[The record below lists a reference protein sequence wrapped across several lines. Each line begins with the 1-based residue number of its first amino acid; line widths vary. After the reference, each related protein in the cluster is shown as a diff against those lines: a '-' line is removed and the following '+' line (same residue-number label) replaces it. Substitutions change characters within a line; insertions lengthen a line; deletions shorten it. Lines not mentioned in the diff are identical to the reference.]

1 MVGGQLSVWI
11 GSQCVSYPVPAHE
24 KFLGATKA
32 PFFWLNWSTV
42 LVLSRFEWL
51 VVGYCLNWVYG
62 FILILLSLLTKFVN
76 KLIHSC
82 SGCCCRNDSFTPF
95 LAYLLTSLWK
105 FSMIS
110 KWMIDTGCQKRK
122 WNLTIFWSFFFFNH
136 FLKILI
142 IFFLRVWSL
151 NSLVFLNMNL
161 WPIEHKSLTFCSVS
175 SLNLLY

>member
-82 SGCCCRNDSFTPF
+82 SGCCCRNDSLHLF
-95 LAYLLTSLWK
+95 LH
-105 FSMIS
+105 
-110 KWMIDTGCQKRK
+110 
-122 WNLTIFWSFFFFNH
+122 IFWHHYGNLVWSLNGWLIPVVKRENETWLYFGVFFFNH
-136 FLKILI
+136 FFKILI